1 MVLLKH
7 TLPDES
13 FHYDWMFARSERI
26 EDDER
31 TLVTFRVLT
40 RVDLDMPE
48 PVRAER
54 LPDHRAIYLRFEGEI
69 GAGRGR
75 VSRVAQGECSIERD
89 EPGEFRARIRWEDGA
104 WMTLLANPVC
114 GEPGTTDAWLIE
126 VSPAE

>member
-40 RVDLDMPE
+40 RVDLDMPD

-54 LPDHRAIYLRFEGEI
+54 LPDHRTIYLRFEGDI
-69 GAGRGR
+69 GGGRGA

-89 EPGEFRARIRWEDGA
+89 EPGEFAARVRWDAGE
-104 WMTLLANPVC
+104 WLKLLANPVC
-114 GEPGTTDAWLIE
+114 AEPGVTDAWLIDLA
-126 VSPAE
+126 PDA

>member
-13 FHYDWMFARSERI
+13 FH
-26 EDDER
+26 DER

-40 RVDLDMPE
+40 RVDLDMPD

-54 LPDHRAIYLRFEGEI
+54 LPDHRTIYLRFEGDI
-69 GAGRGR
+69 GGGRGA

-89 EPGEFRARIRWEDGA
+89 EPGEFAARVRWDAGE
-104 WMTLLANPVC
+104 WLKLLANPVC
-114 GEPGTTDAWLIE
+114 AEPGVTDAWLIDLA
-126 VSPAE
+126 PDA